1 MDWAKHNLES
11 DGSVVRPVAWKQYDW
26 LIAGYSLRP
35 AGNMSYAYDEDQSV
49 YRNRALLSA
58 KLGTT
63 VEHWVAMRQIHS
75 NKIETV
81 TGSDAGKGSLRLE
94 TGIPETDGMI
104 TSDPGILLT
113 VLVADCVPLLMIDSV
128 SRRIGAFHAGRKG
141 TELGVATEAVRAMVA
156 AGSQPEDLETVIGP
170 SIGPASYEV
179 NLWDANEQQLRA
191 AGVGTIIRTDLDT
204 ATNLDLFFSHRADP
218 DHEGRFI
225 GFIGLRA

>member
-1 MDWAKHNLES
+1 VDWAKHNLKQ
-11 DGSVVRPVAWKQYDW
+11 DGAIVRPVAWQQYDW
-26 LIAGYSLRP
+26 LVAGYSLRS

-49 YRNRALLSA
+49 YKSRAALSA

-63 VEHWVAMRQIHS
+63 VGSWVCMRQIHS

-94 TGIPETDGMI
+94 TGISETDGMI
-104 TSDPGILLT
+104 TGDPGILLT

-128 SRRIGAFHAGRKG
+128 SRRIGAFHAGRKV
-141 TELGVATEAVRAMVA
+141 TVLGVATEAVRAMVA
-156 AGSQPEDLETVIGP
+156 AGSQPENLKAVIGP

-179 NLWDANEQQLRA
+179 DLWNTNEQQLRA
-191 AGVGTIIRTDLDT
+191 AKVGTVIRTDLDT
-204 ATNLDLFFSHRADP
+204 ATYLDLFFSHRADP
-218 DHEGRFI
+218 EHEGRFI